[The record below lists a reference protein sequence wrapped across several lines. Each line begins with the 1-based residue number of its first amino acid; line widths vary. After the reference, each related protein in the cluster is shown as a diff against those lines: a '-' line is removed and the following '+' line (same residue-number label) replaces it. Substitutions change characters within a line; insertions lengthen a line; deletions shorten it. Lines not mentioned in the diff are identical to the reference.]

1 MTNDQ
6 VLLSRKNLSEL
17 VGDLDLRP
25 HERKGSTL
33 PLCYHDTHTRVDKPE
48 YIFGDY
54 LQEVQ
59 KQPINNSNYLSNI
72 YVQNHKHFP
81 SLYNKKHR
89 SALSG
94 NITKSVLDI
103 GFYTLTSSA
112 LFASFISC
120 YIFAFARPGRTSRH
134 TSHIISV

>member
-1 MTNDQ
+1 MN
-6 VLLSRKNLSEL
+6 
-17 VGDLDLRP
+17 LRP
-25 HERKGSTL
+25 HEREGSTL
-33 PLCYHDTHTRVDKPE
+33 PLCYHEIHTRVDKPE

-59 KQPINNSNYLSNI
+59 NQPINSNYLSNI

-81 SLYNKKHR
+81 PLYNKKHR

-94 NITKSVLDI
+94 KISKSVLDI
-103 GFYTLTSSA
+103 GSYTLTSSS

-120 YIFAFARPGRTSRH
+120 YNFAFARPGRTSRH
-134 TSHIISV
+134 TSHIISLQSQCQPCNKRYFISI